1 MACLLTVCE
10 NAQLNMSCYDGKLTF
25 WFGALLLILV
35 LVYAHLA
42 AKVEVCKS
50 K

>member
-10 NAQLNMSCYDGKLTF
+10 NAQLNKSCYGGKLAL

-35 LVYAHLA
+35 SSNFNDLRF
-42 AKVEVCKS
+42 
-50 K
+50 